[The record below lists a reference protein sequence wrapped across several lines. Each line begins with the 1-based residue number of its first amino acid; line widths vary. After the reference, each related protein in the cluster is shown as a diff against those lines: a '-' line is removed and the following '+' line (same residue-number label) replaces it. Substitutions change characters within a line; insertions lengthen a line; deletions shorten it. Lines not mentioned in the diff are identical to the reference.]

1 MNEELKR
8 RAQVASEAAGVAS
21 IGAQSLR
28 PSKQKLRHFNVT
40 AAKAL
45 TTMNAKS
52 FADSKATN
60 RVGSSNQNVAVTEG
74 NTIYW

>member
-8 RAQVASEAAGVAS
+8 RAQVASRSAGFS
-21 IGAQSLR
+21 SLGDL
-28 PSKQKLRHFNVT
+28 PLKPGKQRLRHFNASIGKAVT
-40 AAKAL
+40 IKDAV
-45 TTMNAKS
+45 N

-60 RVGSSNQNVAVTEG
+60 RIGTANLNVAVTEG